1 MAVVAVGAIM
11 RGSGVGMPS
20 SRGEHVSL
28 YLVVRWASMLT
39 GLQEKEM
46 EVSDD
51 TTTKFSTGSGS
62 IHKVQFKK
70 NITFHNDAIEYTQYL
85 SHCSSVH
92 CCHFNGVVNRCS
104 QSRDSGHCG
113 FTS

>member
-28 YLVVRWASMLT
+28 YPVASVLG

-51 TTTKFSTGSGS
+51 DTTATEMAVCFIFQYQIYTR
-62 IHKVQFKK
+62 VY
-70 NITFHNDAIEYTQYL
+70 NIMWK
-85 SHCSSVH
+85 
-92 CCHFNGVVNRCS
+92 
-104 QSRDSGHCG
+104 
-113 FTS
+113 

>member
-28 YLVVRWASMLT
+28 YLVVRWAAMLG
-39 GLQEKEM
+39 GLQEKER

-51 TTTKFSTGSGS
+51 DTTAKFSTGSGS
-62 IHKVQFKK
+62 IHNV
-70 NITFHNDAIEYTQYL
+70 
-85 SHCSSVH
+85 
-92 CCHFNGVVNRCS
+92 
-104 QSRDSGHCG
+104 
-113 FTS
+113 

>member
-28 YLVVRWASMLT
+28 YPVVRWAAMLG
-39 GLQEKEM
+39 GLQEKER

-51 TTTKFSTGSGS
+51 DTTAKSSAGLGS
-62 IHKVQFKK
+62 KLKK
-70 NITFHNDAIEYTQYL
+70 
-85 SHCSSVH
+85 
-92 CCHFNGVVNRCS
+92 
-104 QSRDSGHCG
+104 
-113 FTS
+113 

>member
-1 MAVVAVGAIM
+1 MAVVAVGAIR

-28 YLVVRWASMLT
+28 YPVVSVLD

-51 TTTKFSTGSGS
+51 DIIEKFTTG
-62 IHKVQFKK
+62 
-70 NITFHNDAIEYTQYL
+70 
-85 SHCSSVH
+85 
-92 CCHFNGVVNRCS
+92 
-104 QSRDSGHCG
+104 
-113 FTS
+113 

>member
-11 RGSGVGMPS
+11 RGSGMGMPS

-28 YLVVRWASMLT
+28 YPVVRWAAMLT

-51 TTTKFSTGSGS
+51 DTTAKFSTGSGS
-62 IHKVQFKK
+62 IHKV
-70 NITFHNDAIEYTQYL
+70 
-85 SHCSSVH
+85 
-92 CCHFNGVVNRCS
+92 
-104 QSRDSGHCG
+104 
-113 FTS
+113 

>member
-28 YLVVRWASMLT
+28 YPVVRWATVLG
-39 GLQEKEM
+39 GLQEKER

-51 TTTKFSTGSGS
+51 DTTAKFSTGAMAEV
-62 IHKVQFKK
+62 I
-70 NITFHNDAIEYTQYL
+70 I
-85 SHCSSVH
+85 
-92 CCHFNGVVNRCS
+92 
-104 QSRDSGHCG
+104 
-113 FTS
+113 

>member
-28 YLVVRWASMLT
+28 YPVVRWA

-46 EVSDD
+46 EVFDD
-51 TTTKFSTGSGS
+51 DVIAKFSTGLEF
-62 IHKVQFKK
+62 INKAYIIVD
-70 NITFHNDAIEYTQYL
+70 N
-85 SHCSSVH
+85 HCSV
-92 CCHFNGVVNRCS
+92 
-104 QSRDSGHCG
+104 
-113 FTS
+113 FTVMMMLLHSIFIKQLCIV

>member
-28 YLVVRWASMLT
+28 YPVVRWAAVLD

-51 TTTKFSTGSGS
+51 DIIEKLDRQLGSTLQRYS
-62 IHKVQFKK
+62 
-70 NITFHNDAIEYTQYL
+70 ALE
-85 SHCSSVH
+85 
-92 CCHFNGVVNRCS
+92 NGRK
-104 QSRDSGHCG
+104 
-113 FTS
+113 

>member
-1 MAVVAVGAIM
+1 MAVVAVGSIM

-28 YLVVRWASMLT
+28 YPVVRWASVLG

-51 TTTKFSTGSGS
+51 DTTATEMAVCCIF
-62 IHKVQFKK
+62 
-70 NITFHNDAIEYTQYL
+70 QYQL
-85 SHCSSVH
+85 H
-92 CCHFNGVVNRCS
+92 
-104 QSRDSGHCG
+104 
-113 FTS
+113 T